1 MKISRVEIINYRNLK
16 EVDVKLKNIVAL
28 IGENNSGKSNFL
40 KAITLPLLAN
50 DIGFTGKNL
59 SWSDINVDARNEY
72 YKFILEN
79 KSSLIKDDLSEEI
92 KEKLLEKI
100 PEVKVKLELKPEER
114 EMYFVKKLESEIVG
128 EKIKYEIEY
137 IYSIKDL
144 DSFIDYIQVVINE
157 FENDGKILEEK
168 DLDSI
173 KMNLLPTNFYEY
185 KIIVPNK
192 NEKVSFDKLK
202 LFRYSA
208 ITAERDSFA
217 NNENKIGADSLI
229 KLLDSKLEIDQKV
242 KIENEY
248 NSFFEVVKSM
258 TQMEKIFNWQED
270 SDIENA
276 KDFFEKINILPNM
289 PSMKSVLSSVKL
301 GYDDQYLTS
310 QGLGYRNL
318 ILLLVM
324 INSLTEK
331 DENIAYSMLTV
342 EEPEAHL
349 CINNQKIMISFIKS
363 KLRDNKQSQLFYSTH
378 STEFIN
384 KLNIDEFLVVSNGRV
399 VSLAEGITEP
409 SKQYLSRNPNTD
421 IFNFLFSKKC
431 ILVEG
436 LTEELLIKGFID
448 SQSKMSD
455 IEVISFHKG
464 YIDIMDIWLKVNKD
478 TNNRLGIIRD
488 SDFQDKA
495 KIKHHEYENK
505 GNIFVGTT
513 ISYSLEH
520 EIVNKEANFSFLNEY
535 FKEKKFIQE
544 DFNTTE
550 DMIGMWIK
558 DKGGIMYQL
567 SKDLSVG
574 NLNEFEMPDHIV
586 SVISRIQNIE
596 PITEESDIDGN

>member
-1 MKISRVEIINYRNLK
+1 M
-16 EVDVKLKNIVAL
+16 
-28 IGENNSGKSNFL
+28 
-40 KAITLPLLAN
+40 
-50 DIGFTGKNL
+50 
-59 SWSDINVDARNEY
+59 
-72 YKFILEN
+72 
-79 KSSLIKDDLSEEI
+79 
-92 KEKLLEKI
+92 
-100 PEVKVKLELKPEER
+100 
-114 EMYFVKKLESEIVG
+114 
-128 EKIKYEIEY
+128 
-137 IYSIKDL
+137 
-144 DSFIDYIQVVINE
+144 
-157 FENDGKILEEK
+157 
-168 DLDSI
+168 
-173 KMNLLPTNFYEY
+173 
-185 KIIVPNK
+185 
-192 NEKVSFDKLK
+192 
-202 LFRYSA
+202 
-208 ITAERDSFA
+208 
-217 NNENKIGADSLI
+217 
-229 KLLDSKLEIDQKV
+229 
-242 KIENEY
+242 
-248 NSFFEVVKSM
+248 
-258 TQMEKIFNWQED
+258 
-270 SDIENA
+270 
-276 KDFFEKINILPNM
+276 
-289 PSMKSVLSSVKL
+289 
-301 GYDDQYLTS
+301 
-310 QGLGYRNL
+310 
-318 ILLLVM
+318 
-324 INSLTEK
+324 
-331 DENIAYSMLTV
+331 
-342 EEPEAHL
+342 
-349 CINNQKIMISFIKS
+349 
-363 KLRDNKQSQLFYSTH
+363 
-378 STEFIN
+378 
-384 KLNIDEFLVVSNGRV
+384 VVSNGRV

>member
-384 KLNIDEFLVVSNGRV
+384 KLNIE
-399 VSLAEGITEP
+399 
-409 SKQYLSRNPNTD
+409 
-421 IFNFLFSKKC
+421 
-431 ILVEG
+431 
-436 LTEELLIKGFID
+436 
-448 SQSKMSD
+448 
-455 IEVISFHKG
+455 SF
-464 YIDIMDIWLKVNKD
+464 W
-478 TNNRLGIIRD
+478 
-488 SDFQDKA
+488 
-495 KIKHHEYENK
+495 
-505 GNIFVGTT
+505 
-513 ISYSLEH
+513 
-520 EIVNKEANFSFLNEY
+520 
-535 FKEKKFIQE
+535 
-544 DFNTTE
+544 
-550 DMIGMWIK
+550 
-558 DKGGIMYQL
+558 
-567 SKDLSVG
+567 
-574 NLNEFEMPDHIV
+574 
-586 SVISRIQNIE
+586 
-596 PITEESDIDGN
+596 